1 MISAAPT
8 IVAIETNS
16 AWVVILAVS
25 LVTLPAALILRRLI
39 DRPGALASSLLLGL
53 PLALPLIAAFAFQRS
68 VLPEVSVLRPLGPD
82 LFKEPDWN
90 LFHLLF
96 VTDGDTSALVPY
108 VFSGSPGRWLFLLG
122 AAFSSFM
129 LLRRLAGAISMRRLI
144 ARCHRVDPVVDRDLL
159 LRFEN
164 LARATGTKRVPR
176 LLFLPEDVR
185 GAFVV
190 GLGGRPRV
198 LLSAE
203 LADELSDEELD
214 AILAHELAHVAAKDV
229 PVLVVAGLLRDV
241 VGWNPIAHFAL
252 RRLTAEREFEADR
265 CAAAV
270 TGKPLVVASSLIKM
284 CEHMRYSARVAH
296 QSVAFVRRRGRLK
309 RRVAHLLAL
318 ADRSSSV
325 PSARQV
331 PYVAA
336 ACLAAVLGLQAGARI
351 AQQADFA
358 IVWNA
363 PETGTFPVWSRD
375 WKGASQPDRKVSSER
390 GKAKKRTRVKAGAL
404 SASSVSAF
412 DEGYALR
419 EQDFQRWMR
428 SLVAGAKRPGL
439 SARTLKAEVTTS
451 WRAVPLF
458 KAHAV
463 GPVGL
468 YRIDLFSERQLP
480 GPQR

>member
-1 MISAAPT
+1 MTLAAPT
-8 IVAIETNS
+8 ILAIETNS
-16 AWVVILAVS
+16 AWVLILAVS
-25 LVTLPAALILRRLI
+25 LVTLPLALLLRRLI
-39 DRPGALASSLLLGL
+39 DAPGALASSLLLGL
-53 PLALPLIAAFAFQRS
+53 PLGLPLVAAFFFQKS
-68 VLPEVSVLRPLGPD
+68 VLPEVSVLRPLAPE
-82 LFKEPDWN
+82 LFEKPDWN

-96 VTDGDTSALVPY
+96 VTDGANSDLVPY
-108 VFSGSPGRWLFLLG
+108 VFSGSPGRWIFLLG

-144 ARCHRVDPVVDRDLL
+144 GRCRPADPVVDGDLL
-159 LRFEN
+159 LRFES
-164 LARATGTKRVPR
+164 LARATGARRVPR
-176 LLFLPEDVR
+176 LLFLPDDVR

-190 GLGGRPRV
+190 GLRGRSGV

-203 LADELSDEELD
+203 LANELSNEELD

-229 PVLVVAGLLRDV
+229 PVLVVAGLLRDL
-241 VGWNPIAHFAL
+241 VGWNPIAHLAL

-270 TGKPLVVASSLIKM
+270 TGKPLAVASSLIKM
-284 CEHMRYSARVAH
+284 CEHMRHSARVAH
-296 QSVAFVRRRGRLK
+296 PSVAFLRRQGRLK

-318 ADRSSSV
+318 ADRSSIV
-325 PSARQV
+325 PSARHV

-363 PETGTFPVWSRD
+363 PQTGTIPVWSRD
-375 WKGASQPDRKVSSER
+375 WKGAPQPDRKASSQR
-390 GKAKKRTRVKAGAL
+390 AKAKNRSRAKAL
-404 SASSVSAF
+404 QASSITTF
-412 DEGYALR
+412 DDGYALR
-419 EQDFQRWMR
+419 EQDFQRWMKAI
-428 SLVAGAKRPGL
+428 VARAKRPGL
-439 SARTLKAEVTTS
+439 SARTLRAEVTTS

-468 YRIDLFSERQLP
+468 YRIDLFSEPQLP